1 MGPPN
6 IEGEVGVFGEVAVL
20 SKLYE
25 SELADEL
32 QALNFAPGIRTS
44 SCTALDH
51 VELVRIPGSIIREL
65 TEANSE
71 FRKTLLDRAETL
83 LRRDATRDV
92 SENTLKANFVAQGL
106 YNAQSLLVLDL
117 ESCTRCDECS
127 KACADAHEGQTRLVR
142 EGLRFENFLVA
153 TSCRSCT
160 DPYCLVG
167 CPVNAIFREGDKE
180 IVIEDHCIGCGQ
192 CATNCPYGNITM
204 YGHQD
209 GYRQEGNQKIPVV
222 RQRATT
228 CDQCKSIGGTP
239 RCVYACPHEA
249 AYRMSGEQLTTMVSE
264 RNN

>member
-1 MGPPN
+1 
-6 IEGEVGVFGEVAVL
+6 V
-20 SKLYE
+20 E
-25 SELADEL
+25 SGLTD
-32 QALNFAPGIRTS
+32 IIIIS
-44 SCTALDH
+44 S
-51 VELVRIPGSIIREL
+51 RG
-65 TEANSE
+65 
-71 FRKTLLDRAETL
+71 K
-83 LRRDATRDV
+83 
-92 SENTLKANFVAQGL
+92 
-106 YNAQSLLVLDL
+106 
-117 ESCTRCDECS
+117 
-127 KACADAHEGQTRLVR
+127 
-142 EGLRFENFLVA
+142 
-153 TSCRSCT
+153 
-160 DPYCLVG
+160 
-167 CPVNAIFREGDKE
+167 